1 LRAKKDKYP
10 AVPVYFE
17 TKKDGYMRMAFRK
30 ISPLIILLALLIVF
44 VPGQTVFAGGCGGT
58 YASGGGFS
66 CGTSGGSGGGT
77 STTTTTT
84 TTTSTSNNG
93 GGGNNNHGK
102 NVSYTINP
110 ARTGACYMG
119 FMGGCLVP
127 HVWVGG
133 CHKNCDGTT
142 TTTTTIETFTICNNI
157 IVTSTNIG
165 CDTKWQLS
173 AHVDFP
179 AVPIDTRPYP
189 ATLNRWPTVL
199 RVDALQTASGSASL
213 GYIPM
218 GGGSPTNPQ
227 EGDWRNIT
235 LTLTL
240 YPKTTYPPQVYLE
253 HFGWITMPIG
263 QLYTFSWPLPSH
275 PAAGGGPTAGAVGQ
289 LQELPQDMPLYTNY
303 ARAAYGLRCNLDWQQ
318 LQQLCIPGPDSTGNY
333 NCSYLGTY
341 GHKENKWISQSLV
354 HEILPTEVKNLP
366 PAEAADTNGDGIPD
380 AYWDLGIVIRR
391 MNNAGSISDP
401 VYAHSYS
408 WSDVF
413 YWAAREA
420 QGQITFP

>member
-1 LRAKKDKYP
+1 
-10 AVPVYFE
+10 
-17 TKKDGYMRMAFRK
+17 MRIESNK
-30 ISPLIILLALLIVF
+30 SLYLIILLLLVIVF
-44 VPGQTVFAGGCGGT
+44 VPGQIAFAGGCGSTSATNGGFTCSTGGSSSGT
-58 YASGGGFS
+58 VTTVTVTTTTTTSNDNNGGGRRRTASTAGTGPITVGNPCNLASSFS
-66 CGTSGGSGGGT
+66 WGSNCSIGRAT
-77 STTTTTT
+77 VTKRHHDSTTTTTT
-84 TTTSTSNNG
+84 TTET
-93 GGGNNNHGK
+93 
-102 NVSYTINP
+102 
-110 ARTGACYMG
+110 
-119 FMGGCLVP
+119 LV
-127 HVWVGG
+127 
-133 CHKNCDGTT
+133 
-142 TTTTTIETFTICNNI
+142 ICNTI
-157 IVTSTNIG
+157 IVTSANIG
-165 CDTKWQLS
+165 CDTKWQLR

-179 AVPIDTRPYP
+179 AVPIDTRPFP
-189 ATLNRWPTVL
+189 ATLNRWPTAL

-218 GGGSPTNPQ
+218 GGGSSTNPQ

-303 ARAAYGLRCNLDWQQ
+303 ARAAYGLRCELDWQQ
-318 LQQLCIPGPDSTGNY
+318 LQQVCLAGPDSAGNY

-341 GHKENKWISQSLV
+341 GHKDNKWISQNLV
-354 HEILPTEVKNLP
+354 HEIPPSEVKNLP

-401 VYAHSYS
+401 VYSRSYS
-408 WSDVF
+408 WGDLF
-413 YWAAREA
+413 YWATREA